1 MIQRNWNFVF
11 LYMEKM
17 SIYSSMEKLLHI
29 KRILAEKFG
38 RDPTPEE
45 LSQVCKI
52 DPESIVKILRASD
65 GFGCS

>member
-1 MIQRNWNFVF
+1 
-11 LYMEKM
+11 
-17 SIYSSMEKLLHI
+17 MEKLLHI